1 MTEHQKGSPIP
12 EEKIEDEELPPGVD
26 LDADPM
32 RDLLKR
38 AMSTPAGEAVP
49 DKPMLAE
56 VQRKLRVRS
65 RGKFY
70 GDGWSTTQ
78 EKVSYGLVATI
89 MLVVIAVAYFA
100 LGPTGITR

>member
-1 MTEHQKGSPIP
+1 MSD
-12 EEKIEDEELPPGVD
+12 EKQPALPIEDELPPGVD

-38 AMSTPAGEAVP
+38 AISKPADTVP

-65 RGKFY
+65 KGKFY

-78 EKVSYGLVATI
+78 EKVSYALVATL
-89 MLVVIAVAYFA
+89 MLVVIAIAYFA
-100 LGPTGITR
+100 LGPTGISR

>member
-1 MTEHQKGSPIP
+1 MS
-12 EEKIEDEELPPGVD
+12 EEKQTPPAKTDEELPPDVD

-38 AMSTPAGEAVP
+38 AMANPASATP
-49 DKPMLAE
+49 DKSMLAE

-65 RGKFY
+65 KGKFY

-78 EKVSYGLVATI
+78 EKVSYALVATV
-89 MLVVIAVAYFA
+89 MLVVITVAYFA
-100 LGPTGITR
+100 LGPTGISR

>member
-1 MTEHQKGSPIP
+1 MTE
-12 EEKIEDEELPPGVD
+12 ERTAETEEELPPDVD

-38 AMSTPAGEAVP
+38 SVAADEARP
-49 DKPMLAE
+49 EPEKPMLAE

-65 RGKFY
+65 KGKFY

-78 EKVSYGLVATI
+78 EKISYALVATI
-89 MLVVIAVAYFA
+89 MLVVIAIAYFA
-100 LGPTGITR
+100 LSPTGISR

>member
-1 MTEHQKGSPIP
+1 MT
-12 EEKIEDEELPPGVD
+12 DEELPPDAD

-32 RDLLKR
+32 RNLLKR
-38 AMSTPAGEAVP
+38 SVATEKS

-65 RGKFY
+65 KGKFY

-78 EKVSYGLVATI
+78 EKISYALVATI
-89 MLVVIAVAYFA
+89 MLVVIAIAYFA
-100 LGPTGITR
+100 LGPTGVSK

>member
-1 MTEHQKGSPIP
+1 MSETDEQKPP
-12 EEKIEDEELPPGVD
+12 IEDEELPPGVD

-38 AMSTPAGEAVP
+38 AMAAPAAAPGPE
-49 DKPMLAE
+49 KPILGE

-65 RGKFY
+65 KGKFY

-78 EKVSYGLVATI
+78 ERVSYALVATV
-89 MLVVIAVAYFA
+89 MLVVIAIAYFA
-100 LGPTGITR
+100 LGPTGISR

>member
-1 MTEHQKGSPIP
+1 MSEDNRP
-12 EEKIEDEELPPGVD
+12 IEDEELPPGVD

-38 AMSTPAGEAVP
+38 AMQKPAAVP
-49 DKPMLAE
+49 QTQKPMLEE

-65 RGKFY
+65 KGKFY

-78 EKVSYGLVATI
+78 EKVSYALVATV
-89 MLVVIAVAYFA
+89 MLIVIAIAYFA
-100 LGPTGITR
+100 LGPTGISR

>member
-1 MTEHQKGSPIP
+1 MTDEQMDN
-12 EEKIEDEELPPGVD
+12 EEELPPDVD

-32 RDLLKR
+32 RSLLKR
-38 AMSTPAGEAVP
+38 SVAAEKSPPAP

-65 RGKFY
+65 KGKFY

-78 EKVSYGLVATI
+78 EKISYALVAMI
-89 MLVVIAVAYFA
+89 MLVVVAIAYFA
-100 LGPTGITR
+100 LGPTGISR